1 MTLSNCGTGKEGT
14 VQSWQKAQKGMEEFF
29 WQDKMVSKAEQRWEL
44 DEERKKKEKSYI
56 YESPNCRIA
65 VILYQIASFSFSSLR
80 SMDYLK
86 HWD

>member
-1 MTLSNCGTGKEGT
+1 MWHRKGRDSAELVAEGT
-14 VQSWQKAQKGMEEFF
+14 KGMEEFF

-44 DEERKKKEKSYI
+44 DKERKKKEKSYL

-80 SMDYLK
+80 NVDYLK
-86 HWD
+86 YWD